1 MPLPTGDLKFGQG
14 TYLTDGK
21 RLVYVLLVLPDG
33 KVHVEDVG
41 KRDAEHTGEVQR
53 AHIEADMLNC
63 WFTMS
68 EWTERVAAK
77 RKATVA
83 A

>member
-1 MPLPTGDLKFGQG
+1 MPLPTGDLKFAQG
-14 TYLTDGK
+14 SYLTDGK

-33 KVHVEDVG
+33 QVLVEDVG
-41 KRDAEHTGEVQR
+41 TRHDKTVGDVEK

-68 EWTERVAAK
+68 EWAQRVAAR